1 MPEKEDVSA
10 LLRALYALRRSV
22 WLSRDD
28 STLTYMLPVESGCIT
43 RLGGV
48 PVRMTAAVKGLS
60 RKEITLQAELKQPVQ
75 FTLELRV
82 PRWADSATVSV
93 NGGKP
98 VQAQPGEKFP
108 LTRLFQSGDT
118 IVLTLAS
125 SPRLETGY
133 RGSLSVFCGSTL
145 MALPL
150 PGAEMEWRYALVSGE
165 SVTVSEEDGELNV
178 LVTAC
183 EAPLWKEKK
192 GFILP
197 PPQNCQMGPAYRLT
211 LIPYAGCGGRIAAFP
226 CVRA

>member
-1 MPEKEDVSA
+1 MHMT
-10 LLRALYALRRSV
+10 RAS
-22 WLSRDD
+22 
-28 STLTYMLPVESGCIT
+28 
-43 RLGGV
+43 
-48 PVRMTAAVKGLS
+48 VKGLS

-75 FTLELRV
+75 FTLELRGC
-82 PRWADSATVSV
+82 PAERTDSCGLALSAAAK
-93 NGGKP
+93 NPCG
-98 VQAQPGEKFP
+98 AQPGERIP
-108 LTRLFQSGDT
+108 LSPAVPERRHHRAD
-118 IVLTLAS
+118 ACS

>member
-1 MPEKEDVSA
+1 M
-10 LLRALYALRRSV
+10 

-28 STLTYMLPVESGCIT
+28 STLTYMLPVEGGCIT
-43 RLGGV
+43 RLSGV
-48 PVRMTAAVKGLS
+48 PVRMTASVKGLS
-60 RKEITLQAELKQPVQ
+60 RKEITLRAELKQPVQ

-93 NGGKP
+93 NGCKP

-118 IVLTLAS
+118 IVLSLAS

-133 RGSLSVFCGSTL
+133 RGSLSVFCGGTL

-150 PGAEMEWRYALVSGE
+150 PGPEMEWRYALVSGE
-165 SVTVSEEDGELNV
+165 NVTVSEEGGELNV

-183 EAPLWKEKK
+183 EAPCGRKER
-192 GFILP
+192 FYPAAAPELP
-197 PPQNCQMGPAYRLT
+197 DGPRLPADADPLRGLRRT
-211 LIPYAGCGGRIAAFP
+211 HRRFPLCAGII
-226 CVRA
+226 